1 MKHNLSRIFGATA
14 LSTLTTVAFADGL
27 DPTVL
32 TEGEV
37 IGQISRLATVT
48 GSTASGAYSF
58 VPEWSE
64 ELGFSATGAVGFR
77 LQENSALGLIV
88 TGGERKRE
96 VLLNFGLELDAERQ
110 VVLTAG
116 QLQERLEFGTDANQE
131 WVKQN
136 EFGLAYETT
145 NYAFS
150 VYHVDSETTDNFVGA
165 KSTGAELSGS
175 VDVSD
180 ALTMGFGAGY
190 QTLDW
195 DDGSEGVNGLTAS
208 LDLGYQANATTRLNV
223 FADRNMSE
231 NQFGFGG
238 SWTLGAGTLDAS
250 YTFIDGRVGAVT
262 DDNRLAVAFTMPL
275 GGKSN
280 ATVSRNAADGVSV
293 GGTPSSTLLADVM
306 TRPGYLP
313 TRVIVKAE
321 DSGGSNNACQVTWS
335 YVGSQGRTGS
345 VPRILTRVGIAEAY
359 SNGLTDVPFVNEV
372 FANATSVEVYTNNI
386 LLDGIVSTIDTTYF
400 QGRHMVPIAF
410 EPGITLPEGD
420 QLIPFRVVIRDD
432 RSNAILCFEGDLN
445 SRGVFDPDD

>member
-1 MKHNLSRIFGATA
+1 MKRNIACLLGATA
-14 LSTLTTVAFADGL
+14 LSTLSAASFADGI
-27 DPTVL
+27 DSTVL
-32 TEGEV
+32 TEGQV
-37 IGQISRLATVT
+37 IGQMSQLATVSGGT
-48 GSTASGAYSF
+48 GMSAYSF
-58 VPEWSE
+58 APEWSE
-64 ELGFSATGAVGFR
+64 ELGFSATGALGFR
-77 LQENSALGLIV
+77 LQENSALGLIL

-116 QLQERLEFGTDANQE
+116 QLQERLEFGTEGNQE

-175 VDVSD
+175 VEVSD

-238 SWTLGAGTLDAS
+238 SLALGAGTLDAT
-250 YTFIDGRVGAVT
+250 YTRIDGRVGAVT

-275 GGKSN
+275 GGQGN
-280 ATVSRNAADGVSV
+280 ATVSRSAGNTLSAGA
-293 GGTPSSTLLADVM
+293 TPSSTLLSDVM

-313 TRVIVKAE
+313 ERVIVKAE
-321 DSGGSNNACQVTWS
+321 AQSCYKVTSNQYAFAANVLQGIKDEFGEQARFVDWLEIGSGFGNSAGELDAFLDNAGLVD
-335 YVGSQGRTGS
+335 GM
-345 VPRILTRVGIAEAY
+345 EAW
-359 SNGLTDVPFVNEV
+359 V
-372 FANATSVEVYTNNI
+372 TNNGHE
-386 LLDGIVSTIDTTYF
+386 LAAPDVRFQVFNSAGVNPSGYYF
-400 QGRHMVPIAF
+400 VVGQLQSYELTLGRW
-410 EPGITLPEGD
+410 
-420 QLIPFRVVIRDD
+420 
-432 RSNAILCFEGDLN
+432 N
-445 SRGVFDPDD
+445 SPKRALAYIC